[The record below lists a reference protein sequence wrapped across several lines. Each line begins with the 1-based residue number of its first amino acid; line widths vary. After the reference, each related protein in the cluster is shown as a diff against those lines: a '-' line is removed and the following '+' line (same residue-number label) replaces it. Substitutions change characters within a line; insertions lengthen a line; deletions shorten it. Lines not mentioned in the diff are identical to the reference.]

1 MRNWLFIKFGGLI
14 FGPKIF
20 FGFVGNPT
28 SRVKVHGKKKIQI
41 VGSFNGISTT
51 CKLEIDFF
59 PQLRNNRCVVFT

>member
-28 SRVKVHGKKKIQI
+28 SLVKVHGKKKKFRLSVHSMGYLQH
-41 VGSFNGISTT
+41 VRVRNRFFSTA
-51 CKLEIDFF
+51 
-59 PQLRNNRCVVFT
+59 

>member
-28 SRVKVHGKKKIQI
+28 SLVKVHGKKKNSDCRFIQWDI
-41 VGSFNGISTT
+41 Y
-51 CKLEIDFF
+51 KM
-59 PQLRNNRCVVFT
+59 